1 MTPYI
6 DASNSDQR
14 FLKKVGRKIGEIRAQ
29 KGYTQFQLAEQAGV
43 SIQMVQYW
51 ESGRNI
57 TLKTLY
63 NLGFQLDCPVEN
75 FLKQPRNLTAQ
86 RGRPRLKAS
95 KTIKPKARMERA
107 PR

>member
-1 MTPYI
+1 MTSFI
-6 DASNSDQR
+6 ESSNTDQR

-63 NLGFQLDCPVEN
+63 NLAFQLDCPVES
-75 FLKQPRNLTAQ
+75 FLKEPRNLTAQ
-86 RGRPRLKAS
+86 RGRPRTKVGKANKLKPRKEKAS
-95 KTIKPKARMERA
+95 R
-107 PR
+107 

>member
-6 DASNSDQR
+6 DASNSDHR
-14 FLKKVGRKIGEIRAQ
+14 FLKKVGRKIGEVRAQ

-63 NLGFQLDCPVEN
+63 NLAFQLDCPVEN
-75 FLKQPRNLTAQ
+75 FLKEPRNLTAQ
-86 RGRPRLKAS
+86 RGRPRLKGL
-95 KTIKPKARMERA
+95 KAGKKKVRKEKS
-107 PR
+107 PG